1 MIIMGI
7 DPGIAR
13 LGWGIVNKEGSKVT
27 FLDYGCIET
36 GKELFPGERLEMIY
50 ADLHK
55 IFTEYK
61 PEFAVVEKLFFSK
74 NVSTAMSVSET
85 RGVIILVAR
94 QYKAQVI
101 EFTPDQIKMAV
112 TGYGKADKKAVQK
125 MVKMILKLDHTPQP
139 DDAADGLA
147 AAIAQAHTGRLGTY
161 L

>member
-13 LGWGIVNKEGSKVT
+13 LGWGIVKKEGGKAV
-27 FLDYGCIET
+27 FMDYGCIET
-36 GKELFPGERLEMIY
+36 GKELIPGERLEMIFN
-50 ADLHK
+50 DLNK

-61 PEFAVVEKLFFSK
+61 PEIAVVEKLFFSK

-94 QYKAQVI
+94 QHKARVT

-112 TGYGKADKKAVQK
+112 TGYG
-125 MVKMILKLDHTPQP
+125 
-139 DDAADGLA
+139 
-147 AAIAQAHTGRLGTY
+147 
-161 L
+161 